1 MKKMLKNTN
10 RTIKREVLMV
20 ALLLALLA
28 MMLPTV
34 TAQIAIES
42 FAATPKTVPPGNEVT
57 LTLTL
62 ENGGDQDIENVAVA
76 LDLTEVPFAPVDS
89 STEKI
94 IAEIDEDERETLSFT
109 IRALPDAEPR
119 TYKIPVTISH
129 NGSSKTS
136 LLGIEVK
143 ALVRLEAF
151 LEKSELL
158 TINEPGEV
166 TIKIVNSGL
175 SPVTF
180 LKVTLLES
188 PAYGIL
194 SPAQRYIGDVA
205 IGDFETEEFMLRAK
219 AENPILVLELEYR
232 DAQNQRFTTAA
243 LLEVPVYSLE
253 EAQQLGLVKKNTLL
267 PIIVGIVVLVG
278 AVLGYK
284 KRRKR
289 KQAKQE

>member
-94 IAEIDEDERETLSFT
+94 IAKLM
-109 IRALPDAEPR
+109 R
-119 TYKIPVTISH
+119 TNAKRS
-129 NGSSKTS
+129 
-136 LLGIEVK
+136 
-143 ALVRLEAF
+143 
-151 LEKSELL
+151 
-158 TINEPGEV
+158 
-166 TIKIVNSGL
+166 L
-175 SPVTF
+175 SPSERCRTQNPAPI
-180 LKVTLLES
+180 KS
-188 PAYGIL
+188 P
-194 SPAQRYIGDVA
+194 
-205 IGDFETEEFMLRAK
+205 
-219 AENPILVLELEYR
+219 
-232 DAQNQRFTTAA
+232 
-243 LLEVPVYSLE
+243 
-253 EAQQLGLVKKNTLL
+253 
-267 PIIVGIVVLVG
+267 
-278 AVLGYK
+278 
-284 KRRKR
+284 
-289 KQAKQE
+289 